1 MIIRS
6 IELREVPRVGGWMKV
21 TATVTEVLRNFS
33 DYINR
38 VSYRGE
44 RFVLMRGGK
53 AVAELVPAPTTGR
66 RLAELPTVL
75 ATLPRLGP
83 DEAERFGIDLDQA
96 RAALGLPVSPW
107 AS

>member
-1 MIIRS
+1 MGVS
-6 IELREVPRVGGWMKV
+6 
-21 TATVTEVLRNFS
+21 ATVTEVLRNFS

-53 AVAELVPAPTTGR
+53 AVAELVPAPTAGQ
-66 RLAELPTVL
+66 RLAELPAVL
-75 ATLPRLGP
+75 ASLPRLGEE
-83 DEAERFGIDLDQA
+83 EASRFGVDLEEARRGLAQA
-96 RAALGLPVSPW
+96 ADPW